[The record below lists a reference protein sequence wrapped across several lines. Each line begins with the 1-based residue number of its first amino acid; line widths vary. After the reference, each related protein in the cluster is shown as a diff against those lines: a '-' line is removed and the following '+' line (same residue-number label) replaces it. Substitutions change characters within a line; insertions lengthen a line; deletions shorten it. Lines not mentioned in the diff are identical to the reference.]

1 MRFKK
6 ARTLAFLVVT
16 AVVWYASL
24 DFFCSRTEIGQLYF
38 KIKKEAQNTRK
49 NGGIEEKPAK
59 FNPEDDQIGQNN
71 QNNQNDQ
78 SNENEKNNPKS
89 QFQNTATTKIEPILP
104 NQVNQK
110 PKQSL
115 LNTLVNTVTSLKN
128 LIFNKPVNNFKLE
141 PYESSILDEKWDK
154 KNDPIVFLHIGKNG
168 GTSFDS
174 TVKPIVKGLSG
185 KYVGDRHF
193 DWTYVKSLE
202 NDKTPG
208 KPKVVLQTRFI
219 SSGWFLENSS

>member
-6 ARTLAFLVVT
+6 ARTLVFLVVT

-49 NGGIEEKPAK
+49 NGGIEEKSAK
-59 FNPEDDQIGQNN
+59 FNPEDDQIG

-89 QFQNTATTKIEPILP
+89 QFQNTATKKIEPILP
-104 NQVNQK
+104 NHVNQK

-219 SSGWFLENSS
+219 SSGWFLEKSS